1 MRLGNVM
8 KSLCV
13 IGVVA
18 MNDNTSTC
26 YITSHPEWDNFNEFI
41 KTYDKHY
48 EESTIQHHF
57 DNYLNNI
64 RAIAGHHTGGHETEV
79 EINKYGDLNP
89 DEFKHEVHKGC
100 YKNQFVSVQD
110 SICDK
115 FVPHLGARTG
125 AGQGGQGASAGQG
138 AATYVGDAIGAVS
151 YLDWRDF
158 GVVSPVKNQGKCGS
172 CWSFSATGALEGA
185 WMLHTGAQ
193 ISLAEQQLIDCST
206 SFGDNGCN
214 GGMMDDAFGYAIE
227 YGMCTEENDPYQAK
241 QGTCTKCTPSTH
253 FETCYDVEPNNEV
266 ALLAALHNGPVSV
279 AIEADQAAFQFY
291 KSGIIDSPTCGTA
304 LDHGVL
310 LVGFGTEVVAGKSK
324 DYWLVKN
331 SWGSDWGENGYVRI
345 ARNTSGVGGNSP
357 GMCGIAAQASF
368 PVVKSKPYNHLQ
380 TTCHCYVNG

>member
-1 MRLGNVM
+1 MMFGNVLR
-8 KSLCV
+8 SLCV
-13 IGVVA
+13 IGVAAVSV
-18 MNDNTSTC
+18 NTSSEC
-26 YITSHPEWDNFNEFI
+26 YINTHPEWDNFNAFI
-41 KTYDKHY
+41 NTYDKHY
-48 EESTIQHHF
+48 DETTIQHHF

-64 RAIAGHHTGGHETEV
+64 RIIAEHGVSGQNTAH

-89 DEFKHEVHKGC
+89 AEFKDAVRQGC
-100 YKNQFVSVQD
+100 YKNQFVSAED

-115 FVPHLGARTG
+115 FVPHLGHG
-125 AGQGGQGASAGQG
+125 AGSGALG
-138 AATYVGDAIGAVS
+138 AATYIADVIGS
-151 YLDWRDF
+151 RSFLDWRDF

-185 WMLHTGAQ
+185 WMLHTGTQ
-193 ISLAEQQLIDCST
+193 ISLSEQQLIDCST

-227 YGMCTEENDPYQAK
+227 YGMCTEENDPYEAK
-241 QGTCTKCTPSTH
+241 EGTCTECVVSTH

-291 KSGIIDSPTCGTA
+291 KNGIIDTPTCGTA

-310 LVGFGTEVVAGKSK
+310 LVGFGTDVVGGKSK

-331 SWGSDWGENGYVRI
+331 SWGADWGEDGYVRI
-345 ARNTSGVGGNSP
+345 ARNTSGVGGNSS
-357 GMCGIAAQASF
+357 GMCGIAAQPSF
-368 PVVKSKPYNHLQ
+368 PVVKSKPYNHIQ